1 MVCIGGDGTLNE
13 VVAGLCALP
22 EDKRPPVGYI
32 PAGTTNDFAA
42 SIGLLSDPIEAAKF
56 MMNAKARQMDCGR
69 LDGHVFNYVASFGA
83 FTEVSYGTPQ
93 QLKNM
98 LGHLAYILEGVMRF
112 GDIRPT
118 RLRFETSDGVVIE
131 DEFLFGAFANTL
143 SIGGVIK
150 LDPTEVDFCDGLHEY
165 LLVKTPKNPVEFHEA
180 AQEIMKLQNPDQP
193 REAKFVSFGSFSRGM
208 ITTDEKKLAWSLDGE
223 CCETSGEAVIENL
236 HAAYSLLADGK

>member
-1 MVCIGGDGTLNE
+1 MGGDGTLNE

-22 EDKRPPVGYI
+22 QDKRPPVGYI

-42 SIGLLSDPIEAAKF
+42 SIGLPSDPDEAAEF
-56 MMNAKARQMDCGR
+56 MMHAGVRRMDCGR

-93 QLKNM
+93 PLKNM
-98 LGHLAYILEGVMRF
+98 LGHLAYVLEGVKRF

-118 RLRFETSDGVVIE
+118 RLRFETSDGVAVE
-131 DEFLFGAFANTL
+131 DEFIFGAFANTL

-150 LDPTEVDFCDGLHEY
+150 LDPAEVDFCDGLHEY
-165 LLVKTPKNPVEFHEA
+165 LLVRTPRNPVEFHEA
-180 AQEIMKLQNPDQP
+180 AQEIIRLQNPDQP
-193 REAKFVSFGSFSRGM
+193 RESKFVSFGSFSSGT

-223 CCETSGEAVIENL
+223 CCETSGKAVIENL
-236 HAAYSLLADGK
+236 HAAYSLLADRK